1 MSRYILFLSNC
12 HGEDRSAALIAK
24 ELKKLK
30 PDIKVAGAPLISSG
44 EEYTKRKIPVI
55 IKSKIP
61 PSGGFPTKSFT
72 GFLMDLPT
80 FYIPLRYYFI
90 LRKVRTEVDFSVV
103 VGDIFLLVL
112 GYFALKKETIF
123 LAPAKSDYQR
133 PHYRIEEFFMRK
145 IPRKVLT
152 HDEYTAKN
160 LRKKGINALF
170 LGNPM
175 MDDLHPKGISLGEP
189 PIVGLLPGSRLEAYK
204 NFLKILKVVEKIK
217 EKVSF
222 ACAIPSSLNVE
233 KIVESAKKEGWNLQG
248 NTLRK
253 GEKSILLVKD
263 GFEDVI
269 SKSNI
274 IIGLAGTA
282 NEQAAG
288 LGKPVISFAGC
299 GPQTTPGRMRDQAR
313 LLGEAV
319 KFVSDFPE
327 GVISEISYLLANPE
341 ERKRRGKIG
350 SLRMGPPGGA
360 RKIAELIVEEFGLK
374 A

>member
-112 GYFALKKETIF
+112 GHFALKKETIF

-233 KIVESAKKEGWNLQG
+233 KIVESAKKEGWNL
-248 NTLRK
+248 
-253 GEKSILLVKD
+253 
-263 GFEDVI
+263 
-269 SKSNI
+269 
-274 IIGLAGTA
+274 IGLAGTA